1 MQALKAATG
10 RERDVDELTA
20 RLDNAAAIDV
30 SGAMRECL
38 AMAKQDEAAMR
49 GCRERGAAACV
60 WCRAGAGRAQ
70 RVHASA
76 QNAYNARP

>member
-10 RERDVDELTA
+10 RDMKMDELA
-20 RLDNAAAIDV
+20 KRLDNAAAIDV

-49 GCRERGAAACV
+49 ACRERGVAACV
-60 WCRAGAGRAQ
+60 WCRARAGRA

-76 QNAYNARP
+76 QNAYKACP